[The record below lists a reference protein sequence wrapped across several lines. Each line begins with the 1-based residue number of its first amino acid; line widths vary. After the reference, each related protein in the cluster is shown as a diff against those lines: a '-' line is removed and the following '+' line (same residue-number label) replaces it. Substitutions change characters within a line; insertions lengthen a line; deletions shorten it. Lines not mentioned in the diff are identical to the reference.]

1 MYHFCHIERIKFK
14 IDLLIC
20 RFFCERKDTSSIMG
34 NFEPKKLDLIR
45 IWEIL
50 KKLKISYCCVNIFVL
65 IIRPCS
71 TSCSWSGSNDNRL
84 CVVIKEIIVILSDGF

>member
-1 MYHFCHIERIKFK
+1 
-14 IDLLIC
+14 
-20 RFFCERKDTSSIMG
+20 MG

-50 KKLKISYCCVNIFVL
+50 KELKISYCCVNIFVL

-71 TSCSWSGSNDNRL
+71 AGCSWSGSNDNQL
-84 CVVIKEIIVILSDGF
+84 CVIIIEIIVILSDGFYMLIKTDNAVSVKLKLCLIK